1 MFGKTCFHF
10 GISTRYV
17 EQKISLTLTDAKELH
32 FLVSSLRVYMS
43 LNQRAVTKIVKK
55 FNKVSQDR
63 VEDKSHD
70 LRDTAMLD
78 TLTTLIHNYKVCF
91 YSQKLTISPTKP
103 PKRHLLD
110 HVPTFYYYHFYSY
123 LFHHPLLSLSY
134 SQ

>member
-1 MFGKTCFHF
+1 MTFTHRTLNVWENVFPLWNQHKVC
-10 GISTRYV
+10 RA
-17 EQKISLTLTDAKELH
+17 KILLTLTDAKELH

-78 TLTTLIHNYKVCF
+78 TLTTLIHNYKVRF
-91 YSQKLTISPTKP
+91 YHKN
-103 PKRHLLD
+103 
-110 HVPTFYYYHFYSY
+110 
-123 LFHHPLLSLSY
+123 
-134 SQ
+134 